1 MKIYLDLLP
10 GDRRKKLIRK
20 RNFRVIMEQ
29 EFLLFFPIAV
39 FVIILANVYL
49 LLKIQKENIALSG
62 EQQSSQGKYQELNE
76 YENEITR
83 ANKDVE
89 NIRRIQKEHLSWSG
103 VFSEFEKIVP
113 QGISV
118 EEMSTKDYK
127 IFVVGK
133 AATRENLVKL
143 KEGLEVGK
151 CFSEA
156 NMPLSNLVSKEN
168 IEFQLDFSV
177 SRDCLIS
184 KQ

>member
-10 GDRRKKLIRK
+10 GERRKRLIRK

-29 EFLLFFPIAV
+29 EFLLFFPVAV
-39 FVIILANVYL
+39 FAIILANLYL
-49 LLKIQKENIALSG
+49 LLKIQNENIAFSG
-62 EQQSSQGKYQELNE
+62 EQQSSQAKYQELNE
-76 YENEITR
+76 YENEIIR

-89 NIRRIQKEHLSWSG
+89 NIRKIQKEHLSWSG

-113 QGISV
+113 QGIKV
-118 EEMSTKDYK
+118 EEISTKDYK
-127 IFVVGK
+127 IFVIGK
-133 AATRENLVKL
+133 AEERENLVKL
-143 KEGLEVGK
+143 KEGLEGSN

-177 SRDCLIS
+177 SRECLIS
-184 KQ
+184 K